1 MTNVIYVGKST
12 GAVMK
17 NQLFTSRPTELIA
30 ELEKTN
36 PGIGAKFISV
46 DEYAGA
52 IAKASSVIEFVGTTD
67 KATPVATEKKGG
79 KDNA

>member
-1 MTNVIYVGKST
+1 MKNVIYVGKST

-46 DEYAGA
+46 DEFAGV
-52 IAKASSVIEFVGTTD
+52 KVKTTD
-67 KATPVATEKKGG
+67 KKGG
-79 KDNA
+79 KDNG

>member
-17 NQLFTSRPTELIA
+17 NQLFTRRPTELIA

-46 DEYAGA
+46 DEFAGMKV
-52 IAKASSVIEFVGTTD
+52 KA
-67 KATPVATEKKGG
+67 APVAAEKKGG

>member
-12 GAVMK
+12 GGVMK

-46 DEYAGA
+46 DEFAGVKV
-52 IAKASSVIEFVGTTD
+52 KA
-67 KATPVATEKKGG
+67 AHVATEAKGG

>member
-46 DEYAGA
+46 DEFAGMKV
-52 IAKASSVIEFVGTTD
+52 KA
-67 KATPVATEKKGG
+67 APVVTEKKGG

>member
-12 GAVMK
+12 GGVMK

-46 DEYAGA
+46 DEFAGKKV
-52 IAKASSVIEFVGTTD
+52 KA
-67 KATPVATEKKGG
+67 APVERVEKKGG
-79 KDNA
+79 KNNA